1 MKGDKSNIEEERGPV
16 IMGGQLH
23 GLVEEIENCRQEMV
37 RFAADTSLRNKQVL
51 ETSIRLDSLIN
62 KYFSLTGR
70 K

>member
-1 MKGDKSNIEEERGPV
+1 
-16 IMGGQLH
+16 MGGQLH